1 MRSVNWNNITASS
14 DGGFTP
20 LPAGPYVARLVELN
34 DNESREYVEAVF
46 DIAEGEHANY
56 YSDDWG
62 KSHPY
67 AHHFFM
73 SYKDSA
79 LGMLMGKLHRIYL
92 CNPQRL
98 HATFDQEGK
107 FLMVDEFE
115 AENYSALVGCRFG
128 AVVRRRLYT
137 AGPNSKTPGADKTAV
152 EIATYLTPDEFRDGS
167 WSKNLLKDRDQRDKA
182 AQQPEQQQAAHVPP
196 TYSPD
201 QTPDLYD
208 EDVPF

>member
-1 MRSVNWNNITASS
+1 MALGLMAKLQGVQESMG
-14 DGGFTP
+14 GGFADIEP
-20 LPAGPYVARLVELN
+20 GAYKLVITKVEPM
-34 DNESREYVEAVF
+34 ESRQYVRIYWDVA
-46 DIAEGEHANY
+46 DGPHKGAYANSNFPP
-56 YSDDWG
+56 SDVL
-62 KSHPY
+62 
-67 AHHFFM
+67 

-137 AGPNSKTPGADKTAV
+137 AGPNSKTPGADKAAV

-182 AQQPEQQQAAHVPP
+182 AQQQPVQQTAHVPP
-196 TYSPD
+196 TFSPD